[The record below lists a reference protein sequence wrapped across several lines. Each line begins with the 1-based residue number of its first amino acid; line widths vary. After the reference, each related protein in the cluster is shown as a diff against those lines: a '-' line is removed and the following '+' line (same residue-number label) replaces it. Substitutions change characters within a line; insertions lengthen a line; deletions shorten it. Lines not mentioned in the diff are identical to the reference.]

1 MPGQAAR
8 QTNGYAGGLPS
19 NIGQIGQRLST
30 GLTIFGYSFVSGM
43 FAALGKTRAICGGDP
58 HGGVPVPNAKPRFD
72 SKRPQAIHAELRL
85 PRK

>member
-1 MPGQAAR
+1 
-8 QTNGYAGGLPS
+8 
-19 NIGQIGQRLST
+19 
-30 GLTIFGYSFVSGM
+30 M
-43 FAALGKTRAICGGDP
+43 FAALGKTRATCGGDP